1 MHCPSI
7 RPLKFNDR
15 DGGRAQLPRTR
26 PSRIRHCAAV
36 TSSLEKQCP
45 ICSLTYIRAIGNRL
59 TSISLRY
66 RDAEDE
72 REQLTLPRVGCS
84 SKRCR
89 PAQAL
94 CSSSQANCSQRS
106 EHKLLFPTSVAHEL
120 SGVMHK
126 LSAPRPQLLLVRVIF
141 IACVAVLIGNVLR
154 FTVNLLALNPAMPQ
168 RGAAREAL
176 VNMHRLLQLVIDAE
190 TGERVFR
197 VAGKRAQLEPYRAAR
212 DRYGEV
218 MEAVEL
224 QMHGSPSQIASLLH
238 LRALL
243 ATRFDHQESSVAVSD
258 HRRVGPG
265 GTNALIQRIQ
275 ALVDEM
281 EGEQMRSLAPR
292 DGRSAPFVWTT
303 LAAGL
308 TINALVLAL
317 LALLYSMIRSSFTPH
332 TELGIVRALQ
342 SRPVGKRKVT
352 IDALAGSGLP
362 QAT

>member
-1 MHCPSI
+1 
-7 RPLKFNDR
+7 
-15 DGGRAQLPRTR
+15 
-26 PSRIRHCAAV
+26 
-36 TSSLEKQCP
+36 
-45 ICSLTYIRAIGNRL
+45 
-59 TSISLRY
+59 
-66 RDAEDE
+66 
-72 REQLTLPRVGCS
+72 
-84 SKRCR
+84 
-89 PAQAL
+89 
-94 CSSSQANCSQRS
+94 
-106 EHKLLFPTSVAHEL
+106 
-120 SGVMHK
+120 MHK

-190 TGERVFR
+190 TGERVYR
-197 VAGKRAQLEPYRAAR
+197 VAGKRAQLAPYRAAR